1 MNKNNWIKSILQQEM
16 KLATGCTEPG
26 AIALCAAY
34 VGEKVTEDIESV
46 QVNCSVNILKNAMS
60 ACIPN
65 LSTKGVD
72 VACAIGLVI
81 ADPSASLNLLEKV
94 TPQQIEKAM
103 ILADSGIVQVGLAET
118 KEKVYIEVIV
128 NTHHHVIRGVIA
140 KTHSHCITLEIDG
153 KALFKS
159 EVEEVK
165 AISYEEISAHLTF
178 KEVVEFA
185 LNADAHDPDF
195 SMIYQSIL
203 LNGRI
208 AERGLKNSYGLQVGK
223 VMHQQIETGE
233 LGNDVVNQCV
243 SYTAAAC
250 DGRMAGCPLP
260 AVSNS
265 GSGNQGIASSLPAA
279 KAAELLKCKDKQ
291 FHAVLL
297 SSLVTIYI
305 KSKLGKLSALCGA
318 TVAGIGSAVALVWL
332 KGGTIEQMEYA
343 VHNMIGNVTGMV
355 CDGAKADCAL
365 KVASCTHAAFLAS
378 TLAMNHLVVQATEG
392 VVEKYVEDSI
402 TNLARFGKEGSDV
415 LDEMILDMMLSK
427 KTAE

>member
-1 MNKNNWIKSILQQEM
+1 MKTSWIKQVLNQEM

-34 VGEKVTEDIESV
+34 VGEKVTEPIQSV
-46 QVNCSVNILKNAMS
+46 SVKCSVNIIKNAMS

-65 LSTKGVD
+65 MNPKGVD

-81 ADPSASLNLLEKV
+81 ADPSESLNLLEKV
-94 TPQQIEKAM
+94 TSEQIEKAM
-103 ILADSGIVQVGLAET
+103 QLVESSLIEVSVADT
-118 KEKVYIEVIV
+118 KEKVYIEVIAK
-128 NTHHHVIRGVIA
+128 TEHHVIRGVIA
-140 KTHSHCITLEIDG
+140 KVHSHCITLEIDG
-153 KALFKS
+153 TAVLS
-159 EVEEVK
+159 NDIQEVK
-165 AISYEEISAHLTF
+165 SISYEEISESLSFRDA
-178 KEVVEFA
+178 VEFA
-185 LNADAHDPDF
+185 LNADENDPELAV
-195 SMIYQSIL
+195 IHQSIL

-208 AERGLKNSYGLQVGK
+208 AEDGLVSDYGLQVGK
-223 VMHQQIETGE
+223 VMMQQMNAKEIGT
-233 LGNDVVNQCV
+233 DVVNACV

-279 KAAELLKCKDKQ
+279 KAAEWMNVKEKQ
-291 FHAVLL
+291 FKAVLL
-297 SSLVTIYI
+297 SSLITIYI

-318 TVAGIGSAVALVWL
+318 TVAGIGSACALVWL
-332 KGGTIEQMEYA
+332 KGGSIEQMEYA

-365 KVASCTHAAFLAS
+365 KVASCTQAAFLAS
-378 TLAMNHLVVQATEG
+378 TLAMKHLVVQSNEG
-392 VVEKYVEDSI
+392 VVERHVEDSI
-402 TNLARFGKEGSDV
+402 ANLARIGKEGSEV

-427 KTAE
+427 KKEK

>member
-1 MNKNNWIKSILQQEM
+1 MNKEKWIKKVLHQEM

-34 VGEKVTEDIESV
+34 VGEQIKEEICSV

-65 LSTKGVD
+65 LNPKGVD
-72 VACAIGLVI
+72 VACAMGLVI

-94 TPQQIEKAM
+94 SEEQIEKAM
-103 ILADSGIVQVGLAET
+103 KLAGSGLIQVGVADT
-118 KEKVYIEVIV
+118 KEKVYIEVIAKT
-128 NTHHHVIRGVIA
+128 NAHQIRGVIA
-140 KTHSHCITLEIDG
+140 KTHSSCITLEVDG
-153 KALFKS
+153 KAVFS
-159 EVEEVK
+159 NEVEEIK
-165 AISYEEISAHLTF
+165 SISYEEISESLTF
-178 KEVVEFA
+178 QEVVEAA
-185 LNADAHDPDF
+185 LSADPHDPDYT
-195 SMIYQSIL
+195 MIYQSIL

-208 AERGLKNSYGLQVGK
+208 AEDGLINKYGLQVGK
-223 VMHQQIETGE
+223 MMKAQMETGE
-233 LGNDVVNQCV
+233 IGADIINQCV

-250 DGRMAGCPLP
+250 DGRMAGCALP

-265 GSGNQGIASSLPAA
+265 GSGNQGIASSLPAS
-279 KAAELLKCKDKQ
+279 KAAELMKCRDKQ

-332 KGGTIEQMEYA
+332 KGGTLKQMEYA

-378 TLAMNHLVVQATEG
+378 SLAMNHLVVQATEG
-392 VVEKYVEDSI
+392 VVEHHVEGSI
-402 TNLARFGKEGSDV
+402 DNLARLGKEGSDV
-415 LDEMILDMMLSK
+415 LDEMILDMMLAK
-427 KTAE
+427 KSEK